1 MNKITTDHLARRAFV
16 YVRESSPRQ
25 VKHNLESQP
34 LLYALADRARALG
47 WQEVEVID
55 EDLGSSATGT
65 RRSGFE
71 QLLRAVCAGEVG
83 AVFSIEAS
91 RLARNGREWHTLLD
105 FCALVGVLLID
116 ADKVYDPRLIDDRL
130 VLGLKGTISEMEVAN
145 FRERGQAAAL
155 AKAKRGEL
163 IRRASIGYVK
173 TPDERLERDPD
184 ARIRSA
190 IELVFRKFA
199 ELGSVRQAYFWL
211 DREQIQLPIG
221 LGAKGA
227 HKAVWQPARY
237 HAVLSILQ
245 NPVYAGAY
253 VYGRSKTVASLE
265 DGQKRLRR
273 LDHLRREE

>member
-16 YVRESSPRQ
+16 YVRQSSPRQ
-25 VKHNLESQP
+25 VKHNLESQR
-34 LLYALADRARALG
+34 LQYALADRARALG

-163 IRRASIGYVK
+163 IRRAPGERCRRADSIRHRVGVPK
-173 TPDERLERDPD
+173 ICRVGQRAAGLFLAGQGADSIAHWPGG
-184 ARIRSA
+184 
-190 IELVFRKFA
+190 KG
-199 ELGSVRQAYFWL
+199 GS
-211 DREQIQLPIG
+211 
-221 LGAKGA
+221 
-227 HKAVWQPARY
+227 
-237 HAVLSILQ
+237 
-245 NPVYAGAY
+245 
-253 VYGRSKTVASLE
+253 
-265 DGQKRLRR
+265 
-273 LDHLRREE
+273 